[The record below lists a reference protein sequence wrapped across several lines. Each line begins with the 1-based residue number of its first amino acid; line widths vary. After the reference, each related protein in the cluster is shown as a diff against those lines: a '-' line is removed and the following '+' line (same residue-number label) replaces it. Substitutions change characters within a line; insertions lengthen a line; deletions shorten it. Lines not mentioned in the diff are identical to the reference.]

1 MEGGR
6 GLRPPLP
13 ASGTRE
19 GEPPTGETCCPE
31 PGARFV
37 SAPRGATSCKAQGPG
52 ARLLAPYAQQAL
64 PSVHD
69 GGRRGVGVRDL
80 GRNIPEFRP
89 AGRGKGPGRR
99 GSDSAKVA
107 LRREKGPAAARA
119 RGSPGKCL
127 PPAGHRPSRQ
137 QGTAGLNPA
146 PAVPNCLW
154 VCPLVK
160 PFLQHPLAKRRRCR
174 STRFP
179 PQPGE
184 GALVPL
190 SSDSRRPPAPS
201 LCAALASSA
210 A

>member
-1 MEGGR
+1 MEGRR

-13 ASGTRE
+13 AAGTRE
-19 GEPPTGETCCPE
+19 DEPPPGETCCPE

-37 SAPRGATSCKAQGPG
+37 SAPRGATSCKAQGLG

-89 AGRGKGPGRR
+89 DGRVKGPGRR
-99 GSDSAKVA
+99 SSDSAKVA
-107 LRREKGPAAARA
+107 LGREKGSAAARA
-119 RGSPGKCL
+119 RGSPVGQGWNPRKCL

-146 PAVPNCLW
+146 CSSELSVGL
-154 VCPLVK
+154 
-160 PFLQHPLAKRRRCR
+160 
-174 STRFP
+174 STGQTFP
-179 PQPGE
+179 PTPVSQ
-184 GALVPL
+184 
-190 SSDSRRPPAPS
+190 
-201 LCAALASSA
+201 AA
-210 A
+210 